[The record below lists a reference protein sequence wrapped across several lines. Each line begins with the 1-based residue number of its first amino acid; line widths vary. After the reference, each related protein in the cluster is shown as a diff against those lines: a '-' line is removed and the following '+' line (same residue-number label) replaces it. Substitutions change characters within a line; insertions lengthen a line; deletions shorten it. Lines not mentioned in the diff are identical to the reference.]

1 MENKI
6 ERLLSMIKNIGKMI
20 DNITLVLAV
29 CAVACFS
36 GWYFGGEAAEKES
49 TERWINA
56 VESTFEYFGYPG
68 ELPEME
74 VKINPFTMKTN
85 IRTDM
90 DEASKNWESYNDDYP
105 YEEDSYDANYE
116 DSYYE
121 DSYNYDTDYEDS
133 YNYDTNFYVP
143 EESESKFSEFSN
155 DSNTDGIPD
164 NMVDSNHDGIPDGF
178 SEVRP

>member
-49 TERWINA
+49 TERWDKA

-74 VKINPFTMKTN
+74 VEINPFTMKTN
-85 IRTDM
+85 IY
-90 DEASKNWESYNDDYP
+90 ESCKNEETYNDNYEYDDYYNYDLDYYVP
-105 YEEDSYDANYE
+105 EDSYYE

-121 DSYNYDTDYEDS
+121 DSESLDS
-133 YNYDTNFYVP
+133 DNN
-143 EESESKFSEFSN
+143 
-155 DSNTDGIPD
+155 GIPD

-178 SEVRP
+178 SEVRH

>member
-29 CAVACFS
+29 CVVACFS

-49 TERWINA
+49 TERWDKA

-74 VKINPFTMKTN
+74 VEINPFTMKTN
-85 IRTDM
+85 IY
-90 DEASKNWESYNDDYP
+90 ESCKNEETYNDNSYEYYDYYNYDLDYYVP
-105 YEEDSYDANYE
+105 EDSYYE

-121 DSYNYDTDYEDS
+121 DSESLDS
-133 YNYDTNFYVP
+133 DNN
-143 EESESKFSEFSN
+143 
-155 DSNTDGIPD
+155 GIPD

-178 SEVRP
+178 SEVRH

>member
-49 TERWINA
+49 TERWDKA

-74 VKINPFTMKTN
+74 VEINPFTMKTN
-85 IRTDM
+85 IY
-90 DEASKNWESYNDDYP
+90 ESCKNEETYNDNSYEYDDYYNYDLDYYVP
-105 YEEDSYDANYE
+105 EDSYYE

-121 DSYNYDTDYEDS
+121 DSESLDS
-133 YNYDTNFYVP
+133 DNN
-143 EESESKFSEFSN
+143 
-155 DSNTDGIPD
+155 GIPD
-164 NMVDSNHDGIPDGF
+164 NMVDSNHDGSPDGF
-178 SEVRP
+178 SEVRH

>member
-6 ERLLSMIKNIGKMI
+6 ERLISVCKNISKVI
-20 DNITLVLAV
+20 YNITLVLAV

-49 TERWINA
+49 TERWDKA

-74 VKINPFTMKTN
+74 VEINPFTMKTN
-85 IRTDM
+85 I
-90 DEASKNWESYNDDYP
+90 ESCTNEETYNDNS
-105 YEEDSYDANYE
+105 YEYDDSYDYDLDYYVPEESYYE

-121 DSYNYDTDYEDS
+121 
-133 YNYDTNFYVP
+133 
-143 EESESKFSEFSN
+143 ESESL
-155 DSNTDGIPD
+155 DSDNNGIPD

-178 SEVRP
+178 SEVRH

>member
-6 ERLLSMIKNIGKMI
+6 ERLISVCKNISKVI

-49 TERWINA
+49 TERWDKA

-74 VKINPFTMKTN
+74 VEINPFTMKTN
-85 IRTDM
+85 IY
-90 DEASKNWESYNDDYP
+90 ESCKNEETYNDNSYDSYNYDLDYYVPEESY
-105 YEEDSYDANYE
+105 YE

-121 DSYNYDTDYEDS
+121 DSESLDS
-133 YNYDTNFYVP
+133 DNN
-143 EESESKFSEFSN
+143 
-155 DSNTDGIPD
+155 GIPD

-178 SEVRP
+178 SEVRH

>member
-6 ERLLSMIKNIGKMI
+6 ERLISVCKNIGKMI

-49 TERWINA
+49 TERWDKA

-74 VKINPFTMKTN
+74 VEINPFTMKTN
-85 IRTDM
+85 IYESCKNEDNDNSY
-90 DEASKNWESYNDDYP
+90 DEYDDYYNYDLDYYVP
-105 YEEDSYDANYE
+105 EDSYYE

-121 DSYNYDTDYEDS
+121 DSESLDS
-133 YNYDTNFYVP
+133 DNN
-143 EESESKFSEFSN
+143 
-155 DSNTDGIPD
+155 GIPD

-178 SEVRP
+178 SEVRH

>member
-6 ERLLSMIKNIGKMI
+6 ERLISVCKNIGKMI

-49 TERWINA
+49 TERWIKA
-56 VESTFEYFGYPG
+56 VDSTFEYLGYPG

-74 VKINPFTMKTN
+74 VEINPFTMKTN
-85 IRTDM
+85 IY
-90 DEASKNWESYNDDYP
+90 ESCKNEETYNDNSYEYDDSYNDSNYYVP
-105 YEEDSYDANYE
+105 EESYYE

-121 DSYNYDTDYEDS
+121 
-133 YNYDTNFYVP
+133 
-143 EESESKFSEFSN
+143 ESESL
-155 DSNTDGIPD
+155 DSDNNGIPD

-178 SEVRP
+178 SEVRH

>member
-49 TERWINA
+49 TERWDKA

-74 VKINPFTMKTN
+74 VEINPFTMKTN
-85 IRTDM
+85 IY
-90 DEASKNWESYNDDYP
+90 ESCKNEETYNDNSYEYDDSYNYDLDYYVP
-105 YEEDSYDANYE
+105 EDSYYE

-121 DSYNYDTDYEDS
+121 DSESLDS
-133 YNYDTNFYVP
+133 DNN
-143 EESESKFSEFSN
+143 
-155 DSNTDGIPD
+155 GIPD

-178 SEVRP
+178 SEVRH

>member
-36 GWYFGGEAAEKES
+36 GWYSGGKVAEKES
-49 TERWINA
+49 TERWIKA
-56 VESTFEYFGYPG
+56 VDSTFEYLGYPG

-74 VKINPFTMKTN
+74 VEINPFTMKTN
-85 IRTDM
+85 IY
-90 DEASKNWESYNDDYP
+90 ESCKNEETYNDNSYEYDDSYNYDLDYYVP
-105 YEEDSYDANYE
+105 E

-121 DSYNYDTDYEDS
+121 
-133 YNYDTNFYVP
+133 
-143 EESESKFSEFSN
+143 ESESL
-155 DSNTDGIPD
+155 DSDNNGIPD

-178 SEVRP
+178 SEVRH

>member
-49 TERWINA
+49 TERWDKA

-74 VKINPFTMKTN
+74 VEINPFTMKTN
-85 IRTDM
+85 IY
-90 DEASKNWESYNDDYP
+90 ESCKNEETYNDNSYEYYDYYNYDLDYYVP
-105 YEEDSYDANYE
+105 EDSYYE

-121 DSYNYDTDYEDS
+121 DSESLDS
-133 YNYDTNFYVP
+133 DNN
-143 EESESKFSEFSN
+143 
-155 DSNTDGIPD
+155 GIPD

-178 SEVRP
+178 SEVRH

>member
-6 ERLLSMIKNIGKMI
+6 ERLISACKNISKVI

-49 TERWINA
+49 TERWDKA

-74 VKINPFTMKTN
+74 VEINPFTMKTN
-85 IRTDM
+85 IY
-90 DEASKNWESYNDDYP
+90 ESCKNEETYNDNSYKYDDSYNYDLDYYDP
-105 YEEDSYDANYE
+105 EE
-116 DSYYE
+116 SYYE
-121 DSYNYDTDYEDS
+121 DSESLDS
-133 YNYDTNFYVP
+133 DNN
-143 EESESKFSEFSN
+143 
-155 DSNTDGIPD
+155 GIPD

-178 SEVRP
+178 SEVRH

>member
-6 ERLLSMIKNIGKMI
+6 ERLISVCKNISKVI

-49 TERWINA
+49 TERWDKA

-74 VKINPFTMKTN
+74 VEINPFTMKTN
-85 IRTDM
+85 IY
-90 DEASKNWESYNDDYP
+90 ESCKNEETYNDNS
-105 YEEDSYDANYE
+105 YEYDDSN
-116 DSYYE
+116 
-121 DSYNYDTDYEDS
+121 NYDLDY
-133 YNYDTNFYVP
+133 YVP
-143 EESESKFSEFSN
+143 EESYYEESESL
-155 DSNTDGIPD
+155 DSDNNGIPD

-178 SEVRP
+178 SEVRH

>member
-49 TERWINA
+49 TERWDKA
-56 VESTFEYFGYPG
+56 VQSTFEYFGYPG

-74 VKINPFTMKTN
+74 VEINPFTMKTN
-85 IRTDM
+85 IY
-90 DEASKNWESYNDDYP
+90 ESCKNEETYNDNYEYDDYYNYDLDYYVP
-105 YEEDSYDANYE
+105 EDSYYE

-121 DSYNYDTDYEDS
+121 DSESLDSDYNLIPDNIVYS
-133 YNYDTNFYVP
+133 NY
-143 EESESKFSEFSN
+143 
-155 DSNTDGIPD
+155 DGIPD
-164 NMVDSNHDGIPDGF
+164 
-178 SEVRP
+178 

>member
-49 TERWINA
+49 TERWDKA

-74 VKINPFTMKTN
+74 VEINPFTMKTN
-85 IRTDM
+85 IY
-90 DEASKNWESYNDDYP
+90 ESCKNEETYND
-105 YEEDSYDANYE
+105 N
-116 DSYYE
+116 SYY
-121 DSYNYDTDYEDS
+121 
-133 YNYDTNFYVP
+133 
-143 EESESKFSEFSN
+143 EESESL
-155 DSNTDGIPD
+155 DSDNNGIPD

-178 SEVRP
+178 SEVRH

>member
-49 TERWINA
+49 TERWDKA

-74 VKINPFTMKTN
+74 VEINPFTMKTN
-85 IRTDM
+85 IY
-90 DEASKNWESYNDDYP
+90 ESCKNEETYNDNSYDYNDYYNYDLDYYVP
-105 YEEDSYDANYE
+105 EDSYYE

-121 DSYNYDTDYEDS
+121 DSESLDS
-133 YNYDTNFYVP
+133 DNN
-143 EESESKFSEFSN
+143 
-155 DSNTDGIPD
+155 GIPD

-178 SEVRP
+178 SEVRH

>member
-36 GWYFGGEAAEKES
+36 GWYSGGKVAEKES
-49 TERWINA
+49 TERWIKA
-56 VESTFEYFGYPG
+56 VDSTFEYLGYPG

-74 VKINPFTMKTN
+74 VEINPFTMKTN
-85 IRTDM
+85 IY
-90 DEASKNWESYNDDYP
+90 ESCKNEETYNDNSY
-105 YEEDSYDANYE
+105 YEDSYYDSNYYVPEESYYE

-121 DSYNYDTDYEDS
+121 
-133 YNYDTNFYVP
+133 
-143 EESESKFSEFSN
+143 ESESL
-155 DSNTDGIPD
+155 DSDNNGIPD

-178 SEVRP
+178 SEVRH

>member
-49 TERWINA
+49 TERWDKA

-74 VKINPFTMKTN
+74 VEINPFTMKTN
-85 IRTDM
+85 IY
-90 DEASKNWESYNDDYP
+90 ESCKN
-105 YEEDSYDANYE
+105 EETYYVPE
-116 DSYYE
+116 ESYYE
-121 DSYNYDTDYEDS
+121 DSYYD
-133 YNYDTNFYVP
+133 
-143 EESESKFSEFSN
+143 ESESL
-155 DSNTDGIPD
+155 DSDNNGIPD

-178 SEVRP
+178 SEVRH

>member
-74 VKINPFTMKTN
+74 VEINPFTMKTN

-90 DEASKNWESYNDDYP
+90 DEASNFSVSLP
-105 YEEDSYDANYE
+105 TMYDKYLLA
-116 DSYYE
+116 SAILL
-121 DSYNYDTDYEDS
+121 
-133 YNYDTNFYVP
+133 F
-143 EESESKFSEFSN
+143 FSS
-155 DSNTDGIPD
+155 
-164 NMVDSNHDGIPDGF
+164 V
-178 SEVRP
+178 

>member
-49 TERWINA
+49 TERWDKA

-74 VKINPFTMKTN
+74 VEINPFTMKTN
-85 IRTDM
+85 IY
-90 DEASKNWESYNDDYP
+90 ESCKNEETYEYDDSYNYDLDYYDPEESY
-105 YEEDSYDANYE
+105 YE

-121 DSYNYDTDYEDS
+121 
-133 YNYDTNFYVP
+133 
-143 EESESKFSEFSN
+143 ESESL
-155 DSNTDGIPD
+155 DSDNNGIPD

-178 SEVRP
+178 SEVRH

>member
-49 TERWINA
+49 TERWDKA

-74 VKINPFTMKTN
+74 VEINPFTMKTN
-85 IRTDM
+85 IY
-90 DEASKNWESYNDDYP
+90 ESCKNEETYNDNSYEYDDSYNYDLDYYVP
-105 YEEDSYDANYE
+105 E

-121 DSYNYDTDYEDS
+121 DSESLDS
-133 YNYDTNFYVP
+133 DNN
-143 EESESKFSEFSN
+143 
-155 DSNTDGIPD
+155 GIPD

-178 SEVRP
+178 SEVRH

>member
-6 ERLLSMIKNIGKMI
+6 ERLISVCKNISKVI

-49 TERWINA
+49 TERWDKA

-74 VKINPFTMKTN
+74 VEINPFTMKTN
-85 IRTDM
+85 IY
-90 DEASKNWESYNDDYP
+90 ESCKNEETYNDNSYNYDSNYYVPEESY
-105 YEEDSYDANYE
+105 YE

-121 DSYNYDTDYEDS
+121 
-133 YNYDTNFYVP
+133 
-143 EESESKFSEFSN
+143 ESESL
-155 DSNTDGIPD
+155 DSDNNGIPD
-164 NMVDSNHDGIPDGF
+164 DMVDSNHDGIPDGF
-178 SEVRP
+178 SEVRH

>member
-6 ERLLSMIKNIGKMI
+6 ERLISVCKNIGKMI

-49 TERWINA
+49 TERWIKA
-56 VESTFEYFGYPG
+56 VDSTFEYFGYPG

-74 VKINPFTMKTN
+74 VEINPFTMKTN
-85 IRTDM
+85 IY
-90 DEASKNWESYNDDYP
+90 ESCKNEETYNDNSYEYDDYYNYDLDYYDPEESY
-105 YEEDSYDANYE
+105 YE

-121 DSYNYDTDYEDS
+121 
-133 YNYDTNFYVP
+133 
-143 EESESKFSEFSN
+143 ESESL
-155 DSNTDGIPD
+155 DSDNNGIPD

-178 SEVRP
+178 SEVRH

>member
-36 GWYFGGEAAEKES
+36 GWYFGGKVAEKES
-49 TERWINA
+49 TERWIKA
-56 VESTFEYFGYPG
+56 VDSTFEYLGYPG

-74 VKINPFTMKTN
+74 VEINPFTMKTN
-85 IRTDM
+85 LY
-90 DEASKNWESYNDDYP
+90 ESCKNEETYNDSNYYVPEESY
-105 YEEDSYDANYE
+105 YE

-121 DSYNYDTDYEDS
+121 
-133 YNYDTNFYVP
+133 
-143 EESESKFSEFSN
+143 ESESL
-155 DSNTDGIPD
+155 DSDNNGIPD

-178 SEVRP
+178 SEVRH

>member
-49 TERWINA
+49 TERWIRA

-74 VKINPFTMKTN
+74 VEINPFTMKTN
-85 IRTDM
+85 IY
-90 DEASKNWESYNDDYP
+90 ESCKNEETYNDNS
-105 YEEDSYDANYE
+105 YEYDDSYDYDLYYYVPEESYYE

-121 DSYNYDTDYEDS
+121 DSESLDS
-133 YNYDTNFYVP
+133 DNN
-143 EESESKFSEFSN
+143 
-155 DSNTDGIPD
+155 GIPD

-178 SEVRP
+178 SEVRH

>member
-6 ERLLSMIKNIGKMI
+6 ERLISVCKNISKVI

-36 GWYFGGEAAEKES
+36 DWYFGGEAAEKES
-49 TERWINA
+49 TERWDKA
-56 VESTFEYFGYPG
+56 VQSTFEYLGYPG

-74 VKINPFTMKTN
+74 VEINPFTMKTN
-85 IRTDM
+85 IY
-90 DEASKNWESYNDDYP
+90 ESCKNEETYNDNSYEYYDSYNYDLDYYVPEESY
-105 YEEDSYDANYE
+105 YE

-121 DSYNYDTDYEDS
+121 
-133 YNYDTNFYVP
+133 
-143 EESESKFSEFSN
+143 ESESL
-155 DSNTDGIPD
+155 DSDNNGIPD

-178 SEVRP
+178 SEVRH

>member
-36 GWYFGGEAAEKES
+36 GWYSGGKVAEKES
-49 TERWINA
+49 TERWIKA
-56 VESTFEYFGYPG
+56 VDSTFEYLGYPG

-74 VKINPFTMKTN
+74 VEINPFTMKTN
-85 IRTDM
+85 IY
-90 DEASKNWESYNDDYP
+90 ESCKNEETYNDNSNDSNYYVPEESY
-105 YEEDSYDANYE
+105 YE

-121 DSYNYDTDYEDS
+121 
-133 YNYDTNFYVP
+133 
-143 EESESKFSEFSN
+143 ESESL
-155 DSNTDGIPD
+155 DSDNNGIPD

-178 SEVRP
+178 SEVRH

>member
-6 ERLLSMIKNIGKMI
+6 ERLISVCKNISKVI

-49 TERWINA
+49 TERWIKA
-56 VESTFEYFGYPG
+56 VDSTFEYLGYPG

-74 VKINPFTMKTN
+74 IEINPFTMKTN

-90 DEASKNWESYNDDYP
+90 DEASKNWESYNT
-105 YEEDSYDANYE
+105 EDSYE

-121 DSYNYDTDYEDS
+121 DSYNYDTDY
-133 YNYDTNFYVP
+133 YVP
-143 EESESKFSEFSN
+143 EESESNFSEFSN
-155 DSNTDGIPD
+155 DSNNDGIPD

-178 SEVRP
+178 SEVRH

>member
-6 ERLLSMIKNIGKMI
+6 ERLISVCKNISKVI

-49 TERWINA
+49 TERWDKA
-56 VESTFEYFGYPG
+56 VKSTFEYFGYPG

-74 VKINPFTMKTN
+74 VEINPFTMKTN
-85 IRTDM
+85 I
-90 DEASKNWESYNDDYP
+90 ESCKNEETYNDNSYDLDYYVPEESY
-105 YEEDSYDANYE
+105 YE

-121 DSYNYDTDYEDS
+121 
-133 YNYDTNFYVP
+133 
-143 EESESKFSEFSN
+143 ESESL
-155 DSNTDGIPD
+155 DSDNNGIPD

-178 SEVRP
+178 SEVRH

>member
-49 TERWINA
+49 TERWDKA

-74 VKINPFTMKTN
+74 VEINPFTMKTN
-85 IRTDM
+85 IY
-90 DEASKNWESYNDDYP
+90 ESCKNEETYNDDSYNYDLDYYVP
-105 YEEDSYDANYE
+105 EESYYE

-121 DSYNYDTDYEDS
+121 
-133 YNYDTNFYVP
+133 
-143 EESESKFSEFSN
+143 ESESL
-155 DSNTDGIPD
+155 DSDNNGIPD

-178 SEVRP
+178 SEVRH